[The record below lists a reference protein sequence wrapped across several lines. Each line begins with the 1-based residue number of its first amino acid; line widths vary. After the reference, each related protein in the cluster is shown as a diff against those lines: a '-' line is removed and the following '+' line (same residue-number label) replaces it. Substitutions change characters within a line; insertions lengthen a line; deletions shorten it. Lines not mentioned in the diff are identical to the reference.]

1 MSKILDEAL
10 KLPAA
15 ERMVLAEKLWESVE
29 TEADGDQGD
38 DEIQRAW
45 AEEVQRRAR
54 ELHDGTVKG
63 LSVEEARRLVASD
76 PNADDS

>member
-15 ERMVLAEKLWESVE
+15 ERMVIAERLLESVE
-29 TEADGDQGD
+29 TESDDDQDD

-45 AEEVQRRAR
+45 AEEVQRRSR

-76 PNADDS
+76 PSADDS

>member
-15 ERMVLAEKLWESVE
+15 ERMVLAERLLESVE
-29 TEADGDQGD
+29 TEADDDEGD

-45 AEEVQRRAR
+45 AEEVQRRSR
-54 ELHDGTVKG
+54 DLHDGTVKG
-63 LSVEEARRLVASD
+63 LTVEEARRLVASD
-76 PNADDS
+76 PNSDES